1 MVRKNIRKDS
11 GNNEIE
17 VEKRCLFKIIPQTF
31 IHNKVD
37 IITMQGG
44 KKMIEK
50 TVIFHGVQGKGEI
63 RPSAFNLVKKDEKIE
78 KINEK
83 EDKFENLKK
92 ILM

>member
-1 MVRKNIRKDS
+1 MRKNS

-17 VEKRCLFKIIPQTF
+17 GEKRCLFKIIPQNF

-44 KKMIEK
+44 KNMIEK

-63 RPSAFNLVKKDEKIE
+63 RPSAFNLVKKDENNYE
-78 KINEK
+78 A

-92 ILM
+92 ILT